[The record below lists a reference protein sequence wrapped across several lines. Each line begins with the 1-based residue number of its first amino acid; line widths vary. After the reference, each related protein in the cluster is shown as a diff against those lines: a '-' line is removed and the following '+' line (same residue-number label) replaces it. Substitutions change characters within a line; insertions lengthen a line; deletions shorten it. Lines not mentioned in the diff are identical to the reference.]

1 LNKVIEID
9 SGTDTALKGVMKN
22 IHPSM
27 RLCGIT
33 DESFHDLS
41 DELLTYVRSVMQ
53 DESPL
58 APEASLDEWSSL
70 LDFLQ
75 SNWIIPFVYR
85 KIGSL
90 PQECLPPETITDEM
104 RQVFLVS
111 CVRSLHMEQQ
121 LLEIMEAFREQGVR
135 ALVLRG
141 PALAFSLYE
150 DPAMRPSGDL
160 DLLVLP
166 EQVVQARDILESLG
180 YRCLARR
187 FETARDFFRE
197 ECFVHQESPGNTFPV
212 DLHWV
217 HWELHPFFKGS
228 DEVDIEDLFQRGW
241 KVETPTLT
249 FETLHPVD
257 YLIHSAIHLIMI
269 HKNEMRLS
277 WIYDTALLAQHLR
290 VPDDWQTLQERCVAW
305 RARLPL
311 EQCLKMAQVWAGLEL
326 PEGFDDFSTWP
337 QPTKDESAVWA
348 DTMRHHWV
356 TILLKRSL
364 SNPSLLLKRVPSLFR
379 LLFPHPDM
387 VRYCYPTYS
396 NWLLPIS
403 YVRRWFR
410 WIDDLVIHRIGA
422 LKQKG

>member
-1 LNKVIEID
+1 MNEAIVID
-9 SGTDTALKGVMKN
+9 SGTDTTLKGVMQS

-27 RLCGIT
+27 KLCGT
-33 DESFHDLS
+33 MDESFHDLS
-41 DELLTYVRSVMQ
+41 DELLTYVRSVLQ

-58 APEASLDEWSSL
+58 APAASLDEWSSL
-70 LDFLQ
+70 LDFLKAH
-75 SNWIIPFVYR
+75 WIIPFLYR

-90 PQECLPPETITDEM
+90 PQKCVPPETITDEM
-104 RQVFLVS
+104 RQVFLFSV
-111 CVRSLHMEQQ
+111 VRSLHMERQ
-121 LLEIMEAFREQGVR
+121 LQEIIEAFQEEGVR
-135 ALVLRG
+135 VLVLRG

-160 DLLVLP
+160 DLLVIP
-166 EQVVQARDILESLG
+166 EQVIQARDILESLG

-197 ECFVHQESPGNTFPV
+197 ECFIHQESPGNTFPV

-228 DEVDIEDLFQRGW
+228 EKVDIQDLFHRAF

-277 WIYDTALLAQHLR
+277 WIYDTALLAQHLQ
-290 VPDDWQTLQERCVAW
+290 VPDDWETLQERCVAW

-311 EQCLKMAQVWAGLEL
+311 EHCLKMAQVWTGLEL
-326 PEGFDDFSTWP
+326 PDGFDDFSTWP
-337 QPTKDESAVWA
+337 QATKDEAAVWA

-364 SNPSLLLKRVPSLFR
+364 ANPSLLLRRVPSLFR
-379 LLFPHPDM
+379 LLLPPPDI
-387 VRYCYPTYS
+387 VRYCYPTSS
-396 NWLLPIS
+396 NWLLPVS
-403 YVRRWFR
+403 YVRRWYR
-410 WIDDLVIHRIGA
+410 WIDDLVINRVRS
-422 LKQKG
+422 